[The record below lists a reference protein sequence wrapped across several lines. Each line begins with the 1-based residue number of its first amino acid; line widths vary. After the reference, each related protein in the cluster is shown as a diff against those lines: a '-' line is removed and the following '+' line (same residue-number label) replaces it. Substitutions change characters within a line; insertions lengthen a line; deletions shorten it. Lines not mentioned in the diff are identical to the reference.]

1 MERGNQMISGVTRIY
16 KMNDY
21 LNIEANL
28 RNGVSRVRLNNGN
41 ENPPVYRPNIDN
53 GRYRLDLI
61 V

>member
-1 MERGNQMISGVTRIY
+1 MISGVTRIY